1 MTIKLNEL
9 YTKRIRYNKN
19 YLTSQFSRRHSESK
33 KINF

>member
-19 YLTSQFSRRHSESK
+19 YLTSQFSRRVIQRK
-33 KINF
+33 KK